1 MKNIARDSSFLTH
14 CNVVSTPSIKEGFTA
29 NPNIDAY
36 SLLQSAL
43 QVFDEM
49 SMKKMKTISLSQLA
63 TMTASVP
70 VMVRQLKV
78 LLSFDNLKCFDPGGM
93 IPLLFLPTSSVFI
106 SFQFPSRMSLPIPP
120 EPPDWVAVQE
130 SSLQFPLCVT
140 TEDFLRSS
148 WRLQCYLQDLAA
160 ISESNGSVDYFN
172 GLIKILLQHSQ
183 ELTHELQFVHTWSY
197 LSDFFHDVCLYS
209 LGNIHSYFNDCAR
222 GRILHFVFKAGGIK
236 HIIGELLDKHLI
248 SQWYEAKEVRFCA
261 PNFLLFLLAIFGSK
275 IWIMNLVYEESQSLY
290 LMALGSNIGT
300 HTLVK
305 IKDGKNMKM
314 PNIYRQMDSYYG
326 VLTTSFFRI
335 AKLHV
340 SHLDASLDKEKGD
353 NRVYHGDNFFF
364 VTSTNFCYFG
374 KHMILES
381 LKCRKETYKDLVA
394 VMIPATQEWWRKYP
408 SRKRNFRYCKYGLL
422 CLHLGISNGV
432 FNHLIG
438 LCINMVAIQKKLNHK
453 FKVQGLPS
461 IVTSDFNK
469 YFISTVWKE
478 PFQIQGD
485 SMINSIASSP
495 NSNFLRLLQL
505 LLLKLCQ
512 KSHFDVVNLAVKS
525 TILHRKMIPRG
536 QLLLSAVY
544 VNRRSVIVT
553 KILLKWRDLPLKH
566 DTWKFAANVDLVVAI
581 LHRKMIERGSVHVP
595 LVLLKWKTL
604 PPKHGTCDFSSLRT
618 RMFEGEGIVT
628 GISIRILIILILV
641 YFMSIYYFSPEGCI

>member
-1 MKNIARDSSFLTH
+1 MAAKYKLVKILNVEEVEEKMEMGICFICDKPFSVEHQLLHHTNIQMIMKQNEEKTELDNEGPIEQKMNEGHGSKSAEAYSLTTETTTVPPKSQGIDTFNHNTNVHEPETDEQIQKTPSSTTTIPPKSPSVTNSTPEFSDSLLSGNEDTKKTHVEAKVLKVVADSNSEMKNIARDSSFLTH

-36 SLLQSAL
+36 SLLQPAL

-106 SFQFPSRMSLPIPP
+106 SFQFPSRVSLPIPP

-236 HIIGELLDKHLI
+236 HIIEELL
-248 SQWYEAKEVRFCA
+248 V
-261 PNFLLFLLAIFGSK
+261 
-275 IWIMNLVYEESQSLY
+275 
-290 LMALGSNIGT
+290 
-300 HTLVK
+300 
-305 IKDGKNMKM
+305 
-314 PNIYRQMDSYYG
+314 
-326 VLTTSFFRI
+326 
-335 AKLHV
+335 
-340 SHLDASLDKEKGD
+340 
-353 NRVYHGDNFFF
+353 
-364 VTSTNFCYFG
+364 
-374 KHMILES
+374 
-381 LKCRKETYKDLVA
+381 
-394 VMIPATQEWWRKYP
+394 
-408 SRKRNFRYCKYGLL
+408 
-422 CLHLGISNGV
+422 
-432 FNHLIG
+432 
-438 LCINMVAIQKKLNHK
+438 
-453 FKVQGLPS
+453 
-461 IVTSDFNK
+461 
-469 YFISTVWKE
+469 
-478 PFQIQGD
+478 
-485 SMINSIASSP
+485 
-495 NSNFLRLLQL
+495 
-505 LLLKLCQ
+505 
-512 KSHFDVVNLAVKS
+512 
-525 TILHRKMIPRG
+525 
-536 QLLLSAVY
+536 
-544 VNRRSVIVT
+544 
-553 KILLKWRDLPLKH
+553 
-566 DTWKFAANVDLVVAI
+566 
-581 LHRKMIERGSVHVP
+581 
-595 LVLLKWKTL
+595 
-604 PPKHGTCDFSSLRT
+604 
-618 RMFEGEGIVT
+618 
-628 GISIRILIILILV
+628 ILINTSLV
-641 YFMSIYYFSPEGCI
+641 QFGRNHFKSKGTQ

>member
-1 MKNIARDSSFLTH
+1 
-14 CNVVSTPSIKEGFTA
+14 
-29 NPNIDAY
+29 
-36 SLLQSAL
+36 
-43 QVFDEM
+43 
-49 SMKKMKTISLSQLA
+49 
-63 TMTASVP
+63 
-70 VMVRQLKV
+70 
-78 LLSFDNLKCFDPGGM
+78 M

-106 SFQFPSRMSLPIPP
+106 SFQFPSRVSLPIPP

-140 TEDFLRSS
+140 TEGITITQHLDMHLFPILLIVLQVFDQMPKGDSHKAFVDFLRSS

-197 LSDFFHDVCLYS
+197 LSDFFHDVCLYA

-236 HIIGELLDKHLI
+236 HIIGQLLDKHLI

-275 IWIMNLVYEESQSLY
+275 IWVMNLVYEESQSLY

-326 VLTTSFFRI
+326 VLTTSFFLI

-340 SHLDASLDKEKGD
+340 SDLDASLDKEKGD
-353 NRVYHGDNFFF
+353 NRVYHGDNFFS
-364 VTSTNFCYFG
+364 VTSTNFGYFG

-394 VMIPATQEWWRKYP
+394 VMIPAKQEWWRKYP
-408 SRKRNFRYCKYGLL
+408 SSEELVIELRRQGKFSYCKYCLL

-432 FNHLIG
+432 FNYLIG
-438 LCINMVAIQKKLNHK
+438 LCINMAAIQTKMNYK

-461 IVTSDFNK
+461 IVTSDFNQF
-469 YFISTVWKE
+469 FISTVWKE

-485 SMINSIASSP
+485 SMINSIASS

-512 KSHFDVVNLAVKS
+512 KSHFDVVNLAVKLP
-525 TILHRKMIPRG
+525 ILHRKMIPRG
-536 QLLLSAVY
+536 QLLLCKHLEIFRFDHEIVARSLNCRSICFMLAATIY
-544 VNRRSVIVT
+544 VNRGSVIVT

-566 DTWKFAANVDLVVAI
+566 DTWKFAANDDLVVAI
-581 LHRKMIERGSVHVP
+581 LHRKMIERGSVNVP
-595 LVLLKWKTL
+595 LILLKWKTS
-604 PPKHGTCDFSSLRT
+604 PPKHGT
-618 RMFEGEGIVT
+618 
-628 GISIRILIILILV
+628 
-641 YFMSIYYFSPEGCI
+641 